1 MASVGNVGLD
11 VYCQELGIVLD
22 ERVRADIDEQ
32 VRRAAYYI
40 IEGKGA
46 TYYGI
51 GSALA
56 YIVNTILRDQRSV
69 MTVCTPMADIVGVP
83 DVTVALPH
91 LVGGQGVIATLPYP
105 LAEEECAAL
114 KRSAGIVKE
123 AIVGMEE
130 YN

>member
-1 MASVGNVGLD
+1 M
-11 VYCQELGIVLD
+11 LD
-22 ERVRADIDEQ
+22 ERVRSDVDEQ

-91 LVGGQGVIATLPYP
+91 VVGGQGVLATLPYP
-105 LAEEECAAL
+105 LGEDECAAL

-123 AIVGMEE
+123 AIMEIE
-130 YN
+130 ENN